1 MAKKTIPLSVG
12 VATFKRLQTLERM
25 LNDLAKQSVWPM
37 EILVSDNDSDG
48 PSLEDLVFGTLKETA
63 NVHYIKQKENLGAA
77 GNFNF
82 LLQSTSQPYFMWL
95 SDDDSLSDETYLEKL
110 FQTLVNT
117 KSDFAFPKSEHVY
130 ISKDGNEKRMF
141 SRNLRL
147 PLSDS
152 KFRNHFK
159 LITESYIGYQLIG
172 GIFRREIL
180 ETHIGFWHS
189 TFFYPN
195 VVGEGPFCHILFSR
209 FKWGYCPE
217 VAYIKDMTDSHDF
230 RANAIEAF
238 WPHFW
243 DFVGVAGVLATS
255 QYKGYQKAI
264 LIITFFFRN
273 MYAYLSVAW
282 FSTLKRLRR
291 L

>member
-1 MAKKTIPLSVG
+1 MEKNTISLSIG
-12 VATFKRLQTLERM
+12 IATYKRPKSLCRVLTGLANQTVLP
-25 LNDLAKQSVWPM
+25 K
-37 EILVSDNDSDG
+37 EIIISDNDSVG
-48 PSLEDLVFGTLKETA
+48 PSLEHLILNTLESKTD
-63 NVHYIKQKENLGAA
+63 VKYVKQNDNLGAA
-77 GNFNF
+77 GNFKY
-82 LLQSTSQPYFMWL
+82 LLKSTGQPFFMWL

-209 FKWGYCPE
+209 FNWGYCPE

-230 RANAIEAF
+230 RTNAIEAF

>member
-1 MAKKTIPLSVG
+1 
-12 VATFKRLQTLERM
+12 
-25 LNDLAKQSVWPM
+25 
-37 EILVSDNDSDG
+37 
-48 PSLEDLVFGTLKETA
+48 
-63 NVHYIKQKENLGAA
+63 
-77 GNFNF
+77 
-82 LLQSTSQPYFMWL
+82 
-95 SDDDSLSDETYLEKL
+95 
-110 FQTLVNT
+110 
-117 KSDFAFPKSEHVY
+117 
-130 ISKDGNEKRMF
+130 
-141 SRNLRL
+141 
-147 PLSDS
+147 LSDS

-209 FKWGYCPE
+209 FNWGYCPE

-230 RANAIEAF
+230 RSNAIEAF

-255 QYKGYQKAI
+255 QYKGYQKTI